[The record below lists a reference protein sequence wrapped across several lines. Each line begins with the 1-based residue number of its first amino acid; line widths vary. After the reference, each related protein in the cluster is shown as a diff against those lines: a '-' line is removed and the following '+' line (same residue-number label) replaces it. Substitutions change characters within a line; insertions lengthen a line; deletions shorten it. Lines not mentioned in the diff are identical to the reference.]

1 MKNEPRQA
9 QPKKEKKVEEKDNN
23 YGDDYD
29 MYGDEDY
36 GNYGEE
42 DDFGSDN
49 DIPIKYANQGKG
61 LPQ

>member
-1 MKNEPRQA
+1 MPIQNLLVLDLTQFLVKNEPRQA

-36 GNYGEE
+36 GNYGDE
-42 DDFGSDN
+42 DDFGLD
-49 DIPIKYANQGKG
+49 D
-61 LPQ
+61 